1 MDIKEIEK
9 AILEINQ
16 LESELVGLKETVAA
30 HENRIFELSAD
41 VIKHAGL
48 RQPPDT
54 KGSKNKLTRQPEY
67 AALPVTEA
75 IQRILQGTKEAL
87 SVFDITS
94 QVYVVTKDKDYRD
107 ASRRITA
114 LLARIKKKGDIET
127 VSRGVYRSTT
137 ERPGDTHRLTSGIR

>member
-16 LESELVGLKETVAA
+16 LETELVGLKETVAA

-41 VIKHAGL
+41 VNKHAGL

-54 KGSKNKLTRQPEY
+54 KGSKRDKIPRQPEY

-75 IQRILQGTKEAL
+75 VQRILQGTKEAL

-94 QVYVVTKDKDYRD
+94 QVYAVTKDEDYRD
-107 ASRRITA
+107 ASRRIA
-114 LLARIKKKGDIET
+114 SLLARIKKRGDIET
-127 VSRGVYRSTT
+127 VSRGVFRRA
-137 ERPGDTHRLTSGIR
+137 EGK